1 MRCIANIGCAAL
13 SVCAILAVAQPA
25 RAVEYDCMI
34 EPRRV
39 VTISGSVEAPITAV
53 RVDRGDFVAKGEVVV
68 EFESGVERASA
79 ALSKYRAE
87 MNGAIAARQS
97 RVDFAQGRLG
107 RRVQLTKQN
116 YVSRQDLEESEAEAR
131 LAEAE
136 LTEALDNRR
145 LAELEHRRAVEMVRI
160 RSLTSPVAGV
170 VVERSMHPGEVADLS
185 RTPILKIAE
194 IDVLHV
200 EVILPVVAYGSIAQG
215 SLAQVMPEAPIGGRY
230 EAKVAVIDRVLDAAS
245 GTFGA
250 RLELPN
256 PKRLLPAGIRCRVEF
271 VGMPAG
277 KVPARSTPR
286 KDR

>member
-1 MRCIANIGCAAL
+1 MRHLPALLCALFAA
-13 SVCAILAVAQPA
+13 SQPVWA
-25 RAVEYDCMI
+25 AEYDCMI

-39 VTISGSVEAPITAV
+39 VTISGSVEALITRV
-53 RVDRGDFVAKGEVVV
+53 RAERGDFVNKGDVLV
-68 EFESGVERASA
+68 EFESGVERATT
-79 ALSKYRAE
+79 ALAKYRAE
-87 MNGAIAARQS
+87 MSGAIAARKS
-97 RVDFAQGRLG
+97 RVDFANGRLV

-136 LTEALDNRR
+136 LTEAHDNRR
-145 LAELEHRRAVEMVRI
+145 LAELEHRRALETVRI

-170 VVERSMHPGEVADLS
+170 VIERAMHPGEVADLS

-194 IDVLHV
+194 IDTLHV

-230 EAKVAVIDRVLDAAS
+230 EAKVTVIDRVLDAAS

-271 VGMPAG
+271 VGTPA
-277 KVPARSTPR
+277 KKAPAPLTSLSSR
-286 KDR
+286 